1 MKHIIL
7 FIKMIIYYPSIK
19 LSALHINK
27 DDFELN
33 QVSSKIWATI
43 LLKLVKVKADIKHVN
58 HIPLEDGFIFLA
70 EEKNNYDSIILLS
83 SFPINISYILDEK
96 TKIPFIRNWFN
107 RIKTLFIKSDYDF
120 VENVDIVENLMINS
134 GNLIVYTNQ
143 LEKLNSL
150 NSFIDYA
157 YHTKKTLIPLT
168 LHGTEN
174 IMRKGKYHKT
184 VVDIGLPLHYEEYQ
198 TLSKDECILEIKTR
212 MSQSII

>member
-1 MKHIIL
+1 
-7 FIKMIIYYPSIK
+7 MIIYYPSIK

-33 QVSSKIWATI
+33 QVSSKMWATI
-43 LLKLVKVKADIKHVN
+43 LLKLIKVKSDIKHVN

-83 SFPINISYILDEK
+83 LFPINISFILDEK
-96 TKIPFIRNWFN
+96 SKLPYIRNWFN
-107 RIKTLFIKSDYDF
+107 RIQTLFIKSNYDF
-120 VENVDIVENLMINS
+120 VENVDIVENLMIDS
-134 GNLIVYTNQ
+134 GNLIIYTNQ
-143 LEKLNSL
+143 LERLNSL

-174 IMRKGKYHKT
+174 IMRKGNYHKT

-198 TLSKDECILEIKTR
+198 TLSKEECILEIKTR

>member
-1 MKHIIL
+1 
-7 FIKMIIYYPSIK
+7 MIIYYPSIK

-33 QVSSKIWATI
+33 QVSSKMWATI
-43 LLKLVKVKADIKHVN
+43 LLKLIKVKSDIKHVN

-83 SFPINISYILDEK
+83 LFPINISFILDEK
-96 TKIPFIRNWFN
+96 SKLPYIRNWFN
-107 RIKTLFIKSDYDF
+107 RIQTLFIKSNYDF

-134 GNLIVYTNQ
+134 GNLIIYTNQ
-143 LEKLNSL
+143 LERLNSL

-174 IMRKGKYHKT
+174 IMRKGNYHKT

-198 TLSKDECILEIKTR
+198 SLSKEDCILEIKTR

>member
-1 MKHIIL
+1 MKHLIL

-33 QVSSKIWATI
+33 QVSSKMWATI
-43 LLKLVKVKADIKHVN
+43 LLKLIKVKSDIKHVN

-70 EEKNNYDSIILLS
+70 EERNNYDSIILLS
-83 SFPINISYILDEK
+83 LFPINISFILDEK
-96 TKIPFIRNWFN
+96 SKIPYIRNWFN
-107 RIKTLFIKSDYDF
+107 RIQTLFIKSNYDF

-134 GNLIVYTNQ
+134 GNLIIYTNQ
-143 LEKLNSL
+143 LERLNSL

-174 IMRKGKYHKT
+174 IMRKGNYHKT

-198 TLSKDECILEIKTR
+198 TLSKEDCILEIKTR
-212 MSQSII
+212 MNQSII